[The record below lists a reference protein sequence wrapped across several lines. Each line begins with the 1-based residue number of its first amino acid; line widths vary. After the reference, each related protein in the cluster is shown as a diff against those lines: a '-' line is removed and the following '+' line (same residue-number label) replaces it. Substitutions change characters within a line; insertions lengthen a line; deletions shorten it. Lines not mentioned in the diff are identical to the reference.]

1 MDETTLTL
9 EPPLRACWRKV
20 GQQKRILAPAAGSK
34 KRHHLI
40 GAYNWRT
47 DTVAWKAVPWK
58 NSEFFIA
65 FVEFLL
71 MSVYRVGRIV
81 LVMDNVSYHRSAA
94 SLAALS
100 LFEHRVMVVWL
111 PAYCSD
117 LNLIERFWRHL
128 KDLACAN
135 KLEAS
140 LEQLVNSVEC
150 SLNHQND
157 PAYPYRFQLSKDL

>member
-1 MDETTLTL
+1 M
-9 EPPLRACWRKV
+9 
-20 GQQKRILAPAAGSK
+20 
-34 KRHHLI
+34 
-40 GAYNWRT
+40 GAYNWLT
-47 DTVAWKAVPWK
+47 DTVTWQAVSWK

-65 FVEFLL
+65 FLEFLL
-71 MSVYRVGRIV
+71 VTVYPVGRIV

-94 SLAALS
+94 TLAALS

-135 KLEAS
+135 KLEAG
-140 LEQLVNSVEC
+140 LENLVTSVEC
-150 SLNHQND
+150 SLNNQND
-157 PAYPYRFQLSKDL
+157 PAFPYRFQLSKDL

>member
-1 MDETTLTL
+1 M
-9 EPPLRACWRKV
+9 KV
-20 GQQKRILAPAAGSK
+20 GQQKRIPAPAAGSK

-40 GAYNWRT
+40 GAYNWRS
-47 DTVAWKAVPWK
+47 DTVAWNTVPWK

-65 FVEFLL
+65 FLEYLL
-71 MSVYRVGRIV
+71 VTVYPTGRII
-81 LVMDNVSYHRSAA
+81 LVMDNVAYHRSAA

-111 PAYCSD
+111 PPYCSN

-135 KLEAS
+135 KLEVS
-140 LEQLVNSVEC
+140 LEHLVTSVEC
-150 SLNHQND
+150 TLNQQND
-157 PAYPYRFQLSKDL
+157 PAYPYRFQLSKNL

>member
-1 MDETTLTL
+1 M
-9 EPPLRACWRKV
+9 KV
-20 GQQKRILAPAAGSK
+20 GQQKRIPAPAVGSK

-40 GAYNWRT
+40 GAYNWHT

-65 FVEFLL
+65 FLEFLL
-71 MSVYRVGRIV
+71 VTVYPVGRIV
-81 LVMDNVSYHRSAA
+81 LVMDNVAYHRSAA
-94 SLAALS
+94 TLAALS

-140 LEQLVNSVEC
+140 VEHLVTSVEC
-150 SLNHQND
+150 GLNNQND
-157 PAYPYRFQLSKDL
+157 PTYPYRFQLSKDL